1 MAVETSPPPGNAA
14 MPGAPPAA
22 GAPRW
27 MRVLLVV
34 SLALNLL
41 VAGVVVGQLV
51 FDDDH
56 GRGPRPVEIA
66 LGPFARAMDAG
77 DRRAILES
85 LRSNSDLR
93 PLSRDQRAAA
103 FGEIVTTLRV
113 EPFDRARAEAALS
126 AQAERVRGLE
136 RTIQG
141 ALLDRLAAMTPD
153 QRAAFADRLEA
164 ELDHGRPGPG

>member
-1 MAVETSPPPGNAA
+1 MAVETSTSPGRAGA
-14 MPGAPPAA
+14 PGAPL
-22 GAPRW
+22 W

-41 VAGVVVGQLV
+41 VAGVVVGHV
-51 FDDDH
+51 VRDGDH

-85 LRSNSDLR
+85 LRGNPDLQ

-103 FGEIVTTLRV
+103 FGEILATLRA

-126 AQAERVRGLE
+126 AQAQRVQGLE
-136 RTIQG
+136 RALQG
-141 ALLDRLAAMTPD
+141 ALLDRLAALTAD
-153 QRAAFADRLEA
+153 QRVAFADRLQA
-164 ELDHGRPGPG
+164 ELDHGPPGPD